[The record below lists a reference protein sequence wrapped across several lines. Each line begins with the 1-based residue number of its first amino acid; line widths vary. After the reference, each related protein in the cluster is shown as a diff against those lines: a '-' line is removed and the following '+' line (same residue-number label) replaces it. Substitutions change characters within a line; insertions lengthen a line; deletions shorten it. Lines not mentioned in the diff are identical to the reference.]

1 MAENQKP
8 ATSAEQIADFATLPP
23 ASPRNLGMV
32 PGLVWAFKIRGDG
45 CAEPLP
51 ITAPIEAPL
60 DGWLWLH
67 LNLGDPASG
76 RWLRSLG
83 LPAPAL
89 TMLVSRDRHQQL
101 HVAAEC
107 TYGVLADLVRRFDGP
122 SDDIGYLRFVMT
134 DQLLI
139 SGRHNALTA
148 VESAKTSIE
157 HGGRRLSRVA
167 ALLELIIEQVVEG
180 IENLAEQ
187 LGNELDQ
194 IEDELA
200 TESERDVRQQ
210 LGRVRRT
217 AVKMHRQ
224 LTGLRALFHRLERD
238 GSAHLKPALRIAAGD
253 LAQHLDGL
261 DRVII
266 ELRDRARL
274 LQEDVTLALAEQTN
288 RHVNILSILTTLL
301 LPPTLITGVFGMNVK
316 GLPFA
321 DDENAFF
328 WTLAVM
334 LAAAVAVYLL
344 MRRVGIFKN

>member
-1 MAENQKP
+1 MAENSEP
-8 ATSAEQIADFATLPP
+8 AVAADQTADFDTLPP
-23 ASPRNLGMV
+23 ASPRSLGVV

-45 CAEPLP
+45 CAEPLSV
-51 ITAPIEAPL
+51 TAPIEVPL

-67 LNLGDPASG
+67 LNLGEPSSG
-76 RWLRSLG
+76 PWLRSMG

-107 TYGVLADLVRRFDGP
+107 AYGVLADLVRRFDGP

-167 ALLELIIEQVVEG
+167 ALLELIIEKVVAG
-180 IENLAEQ
+180 IESLADQ

-224 LTGLRALFHRLERD
+224 LTGLRALFHRIERD
-238 GSAHLKPALRIAAGD
+238 GATHLNPALRIAAGD

-274 LQEDVTLALAEQTN
+274 LQEDVTLALAEATN
-288 RHVNILSILTTLL
+288 RHVNTLSILTTLL

-321 DDENAFF
+321 EDENAFF
-328 WTLAVM
+328 WTMAVM

-344 MRRVGIFKN
+344 MRRIGVFKN